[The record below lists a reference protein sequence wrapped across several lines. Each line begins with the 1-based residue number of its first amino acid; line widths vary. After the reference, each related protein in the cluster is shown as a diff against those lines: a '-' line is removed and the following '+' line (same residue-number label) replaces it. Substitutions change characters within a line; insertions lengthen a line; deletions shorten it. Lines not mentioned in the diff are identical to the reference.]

1 MKEQLLKLREILYQ
15 MIRLAEGND
24 EIVNDLLDSLN
35 DLNKQIK
42 KYENEGK

>member
-24 EIVNDLLDSLN
+24 EIVDDLLDSLN
-35 DLNKQIK
+35 ELNKQIK

>member
-1 MKEQLLKLREILYQ
+1 MKEQLLKLHEILYQ